1 MNSQH
6 LTEEEIQDCA
16 IAKEAIAPVVK
27 AHLSHCTSCEEK
39 VRTFSLL
46 FSSMKEI
53 PPSEFGFDV
62 SSLVLAQ
69 LENNSSRHRWSNF
82 AIGLFIA
89 LGIVCSGM
97 LLLNVKQLISGF
109 GGYLLL
115 LTALLVLL
123 IQIGSTYQKYLTQID
138 LLKK

>member
-16 IAKEAIAPVVK
+16 IAEEAIAPAAK
-27 AHLSHCTSCEEK
+27 AHLSQCTSCEEK
-39 VRTFSLL
+39 VRTFNLL

-62 SSLVLAQ
+62 SSLVLSQ
-69 LENNSSRHRWSNF
+69 LENNSSRLGWSNF
-82 AIGLFIA
+82 VIGLFIA
-89 LGIVCSGM
+89 VGIVCSGM
-97 LLLNVKQLISGF
+97 LLLNVKHLISGF

-115 LTALLVLL
+115 LTALMVLL
-123 IQIGSTYQKYLTQID
+123 FQIGSTYRKYLTQIN